1 MGKCISIHSSRGGT
15 GKTLLATNLAV
26 LLAKKG
32 SNVALLDLDF
42 RAPSL
47 MGIFPKA
54 SGCAL
59 DCYLNS
65 YFDGRCPPEVA
76 TIDLSKHYGLNTKF
90 LVGLANPDVAA
101 IRNMAEKSRAWE
113 VSAVKRLMAL
123 RSKLFNEMGIDY
135 CILDTSPGIQY
146 TSVNAAIS
154 SDLSIIITTLDT
166 LDLQGSESMLLDLYD
181 AFEKK
186 TIILLNK
193 VFPSAITP
201 TVEWKAEAIYN
212 TELLLKRPVL
222 GAIPCYCDVLQ
233 AKRSAIFAVEKP
245 DHPFVHDLEK
255 VRERLETN
263 I

>member
-15 GKTLLATNLAV
+15 GKTLLATNLAM
-26 LLAKKG
+26 LLAQKG

-47 MGIFPKA
+47 MGVFSKA
-54 SGCAL
+54 SNSAL

-76 TIDLSKHYGLNTKF
+76 TIDLSKHYGLKTKF

-101 IRNMAEKSRAWE
+101 IRNIAEKSRAWE
-113 VSAVKRLMAL
+113 VSAVKRLLAL
-123 RSKLFNEMGIDY
+123 RSKLFNEMGVDY
-135 CILDTSPGIQY
+135 VILDTSPGIQY

-154 SDLSIIITTLDT
+154 SDLSIIVTTLDT
-166 LDLQGSESMLLDLYD
+166 LDLQGSESMLVDLYD

-186 TIILLNK
+186 TNVLLNK
-193 VFPSAITP
+193 VFPSAIKP
-201 TVEWKAEAIYN
+201 AIEWKAEAIYHA
-212 TELLLKRPVL
+212 EVVLKRPVL

-233 AKRSAIFAVEKP
+233 AKRSVIFAVEKP
-245 DHPFVHDLEK
+245 DHPFIQDLEK
-255 VRERLETN
+255 VRERLAAN